1 MTDSTDRLSDDT
13 DSPDVVDVLIAP
25 QRRTAKSRTARAAA
39 TSPEMAL
46 VAAVILGG
54 NEDDLPGGIDAD
66 DEADE
71 DDDEEADADALGAE
85 LGAALVAELSVELI
99 EEIIDGPPSPAG
111 VDAPAALSPASVDEP
126 TAEELEAVNADLIG
140 IDDPVRMYL
149 KEIGKVPLLTA
160 EGEVILAKAIELGE
174 QVIEEPWKAVIS
186 LHEWTLHETERKTR
200 TAKPQHRLPFG
211 PEMHEMVAQAMAWE
225 GVADLLTPTPDF
237 HLVKA
242 GKDAQSD
249 GTLARIKEARGLVN
263 AYNEAPTPGA
273 FIALLDWSYL
283 SVHNGDL
290 DSRDNVGLRA
300 IYDWT
305 RTDMAFPALQRWIDA
320 GNDADLLKRMGWDP
334 EVPPATKM
342 RDRKG
347 DIVRIGRDA
356 REQLTSA
363 NLRLVVSI
371 AKKYI
376 GRGMSFL
383 DLIQEGN
390 IGLIRAVEKF
400 DFEKGFKF
408 STYATWWIRQAITR
422 AIADQAR
429 TIRIPVHMVETINR
443 LIRVSRQLLQD
454 LGREPTVEEQAL
466 AMTLGPDMTAGIFV
480 AVGGR
485 DNLASFEVR
494 GDKQPG
500 VRFTVHNVARVDPA
514 LLAAWEGVTL
524 LDGGRE
530 IEVELPKKK
539 EKDSETVVVVTPEKV
554 REIIKVSQEP
564 VSLETPIGEEEDSHL
579 GDFIED
585 RSALAPAEAASH
597 QMLKEQ
603 VEAVLDSHT
612 GRERRVLQLRFGLE
626 DGRARTLEEVGR
638 EFNVTRERIRQIEAK
653 ALRKL
658 RHPSRSR
665 KLKDYLE

>member
-1 MTDSTDRLSDDT
+1 MADPLDKQLVEAVLASRPRRTRRELEEAKLASMRPSRLSAE
-13 DSPDVVDVLIAP
+13 VDVAIPTDELD
-25 QRRTAKSRTARAAA
+25 
-39 TSPEMAL
+39 EDED
-46 VAAVILGG
+46 VDEV
-54 NEDDLPGGIDAD
+54 DDLDLSA
-66 DEADE
+66 EAPPDTPEELGVEVVE
-71 DDDEEADADALGAE
+71 DGVDGVDGVVSVVPADAPEKLS
-85 LGAALVAELSVELI
+85 AALVE
-99 EEIIDGPPSPAG
+99 
-111 VDAPAALSPASVDEP
+111 EP
-126 TAEELEAVNADLIG
+126 TAEELEALSADMIG

-149 KEIGKVPLLTA
+149 KEIGKVALLTA
-160 EGEVILAKAIELGE
+160 EEEVVLAKAIELGE
-174 QVIEEPWKAVIS
+174 QIVAEPWKAVVS
-186 LHEWTLHETERKTR
+186 LHEWTFHETERKTR
-200 TAKPQHRLPFG
+200 TQKPQHRLPFG
-211 PEMHEMVAQAMAWE
+211 PETHRQVREAIAWPE
-225 GVADLLTPTPDF
+225 NRSLLQPAPDF

-242 GKDAQSD
+242 AKDAQSA
-249 GTLARIKEARGLVN
+249 GTKDLLREARKRLTV
-263 AYNEAPTPGA
+263 YNDAQTPDH

-290 DSRDNVGLRA
+290 DSRDNPGLWA
-300 IYDWT
+300 IYEWT
-305 RTDMAFPALQRWIDA
+305 RGSIAFPALERWILA
-320 GNDADLLKRMGWDP
+320 GNDSDQLRRMGWDP
-334 EVPPATKM
+334 DVPPQTKM

-347 DIVRIGRDA
+347 EIVRIGRDA

-400 DFEKGFKF
+400 DYEKGFKF

-443 LIRVSRQLLQD
+443 LIRVSRQLLQT
-454 LGREPTVEEQAL
+454 LGREPTVEE
-466 AMTLGPDMTAGIFV
+466 I
-480 AVGGR
+480 
-485 DNLASFEVR
+485 
-494 GDKQPG
+494 
-500 VRFTVHNVARVDPA
+500 
-514 LLAAWEGVTL
+514 AAEMSKGQ
-524 LDGGRE
+524 E
-530 IEVELPKKK
+530 
-539 EKDSETVVVVTPEKV
+539 VVVTPEKV

-585 RSALAPAEAASH
+585 RGALAPAEAASH
-597 QMLKEQ
+597 QLLKEQ
-603 VEAVLDSHT
+603 VEAVLDSLT

-626 DGRARTLEEVGR
+626 DGRARTLEEVGK